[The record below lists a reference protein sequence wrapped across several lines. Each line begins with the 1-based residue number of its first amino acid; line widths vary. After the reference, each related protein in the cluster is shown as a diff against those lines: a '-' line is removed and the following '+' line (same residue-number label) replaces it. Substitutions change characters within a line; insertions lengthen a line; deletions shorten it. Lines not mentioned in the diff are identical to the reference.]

1 MVGIILE
8 SDGPP
13 TSPGPGIRSFVNL
26 PQGGGVAEL
35 SVAIS
40 LAGLARVASPA
51 PADATVR
58 EGLGYAS
65 YDLAAAA
72 PAASAPAASVG

>member
-1 MVGIILE
+1 MAGLGADAGELASPLGAVGELLGGGAEVVGIILE

-35 SVAIS
+35 IVSAW
-40 LAGLARVASPA
+40 RVWLCGDGRAM
-51 PADATVR
+51 
-58 EGLGYAS
+58 
-65 YDLAAAA
+65 
-72 PAASAPAASVG
+72 VGRR